1 MYMISALNHPALL
14 NGNKLKMDNEN
25 QPRFKMQLEDEAP
38 ESVIQEERTDFRIEK
53 LGNRIT
59 LISILI
65 PVLIIIIFGMAYFDM
80 KGRLTSSESTKT
92 MEVSSLSKE
101 IQSKFS
107 SLSLKQAKLE
117 ESIKKLDS
125 SKADEKDMKMSMAEA
140 EKSLSRL
147 RKQADAISS
156 SVKTL
161 RKELNANSAEI
172 KSFSGIIEKLQ
183 TDFSNLLAQ
192 TIVEERLVQE
202 LGSQRKIYQDMMSLI
217 TQKLEAR
224 INDIDEDI
232 STLKKHIVSLA
243 KSSKSTQSYKKSE
256 PRTTTTKK
264 PSVKQQ
270 TDNIQELDIKK

>member
-1 MYMISALNHPALL
+1 
-14 NGNKLKMDNEN
+14 
-25 QPRFKMQLEDEAP
+25 
-38 ESVIQEERTDFRIEK
+38 
-53 LGNRIT
+53 
-59 LISILI
+59 
-65 PVLIIIIFGMAYFDM
+65 
-80 KGRLTSSESTKT
+80 
-92 MEVSSLSKE
+92 
-101 IQSKFS
+101 
-107 SLSLKQAKLE
+107 LSLKQAKLE